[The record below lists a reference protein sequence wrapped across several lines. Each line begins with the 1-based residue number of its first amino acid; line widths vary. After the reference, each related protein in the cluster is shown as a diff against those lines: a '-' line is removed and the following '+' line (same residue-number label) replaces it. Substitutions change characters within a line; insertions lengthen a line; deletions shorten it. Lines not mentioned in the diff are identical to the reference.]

1 MDGVFMRKII
11 KISVSFLLVLAL
23 FELYGAYKDKQFLTD
38 NIVRL
43 HVVANSDSAS
53 DQAIKLRVKDAV
65 AAAVEEIQVG
75 LANKREVMCVLKENL
90 AAIEA
95 VANNVLDNL
104 GVSDR
109 ARVTLEK
116 EEFDTRYY
124 DTFSLPA
131 GAYDALRVQIGE
143 GAGKNWWCVAFPS
156 LCIPAAGNDFAD
168 TAASAGFSQSVTDTI
183 SNSKQYKVRFFLLDC
198 IGRLEN
204 LFR

>member
-23 FELYGAYKDKQFLTD
+23 FEIYGAYKDKQFLSN

-43 HVVANSDSAS
+43 HVVANSDSES

-65 AAAVEEIQVG
+65 AVAVEKMQNG
-75 LANKREVMCVLKENL
+75 LVTKQEVMCVLEENL
-90 AAIEA
+90 PSLET
-95 VANNVLDNL
+95 VANNVLDSL

-109 ARVTLEK
+109 AKVTLEK

-131 GAYDALRVQIGE
+131 GVYDALRVEIGE
-143 GAGKNWWCVAFPS
+143 GEGKNWWCVAFPS
-156 LCIPAAGNDFAD
+156 LCIPSSSKDFSD
-168 TAASAGFSQSVTDTI
+168 TATGAGFSQSVTDTI
-183 SNSKQYKVRFFLLDC
+183 SNSKPYKVRFFLLDC
-198 IGRLEN
+198 IGKLEN